1 MDKATKRFSVPV
13 LSIEQKRAEMYRNH
27 RCLFRLLL
35 LWATGSL
42 FAGVVIDAKK
52 PTADAD
58 SEDDVQEKYLY
69 HTDEAKGI
77 IIDYEPPPIASP
89 SKTKDGAIKEDPD
102 LYRPDFIYGP
112 NQGPRVV
119 EFYAPWCPHVCL
131 TVWLLLLLLFFGLSY
146 TCYTLLIDFC
156 CSFFISFHC

>member
-1 MDKATKRFSVPV
+1 MRTKATKRFTSPV
-13 LSIEQKRAEMYRNH
+13 LSIEQKRAKMYRNH

-69 HTDEAKGI
+69 HTGEAKGI
-77 IIDYEPPPIASP
+77 IIDYEPPPIAAP

-131 TVWLLLLLLFFGLSY
+131 TVWLLLFLLVFLDFFTHATHY
-146 TCYTLLIDFC
+146 
-156 CSFFISFHC
+156 

>member
-1 MDKATKRFSVPV
+1 
-13 LSIEQKRAEMYRNH
+13 MYRNH

-77 IIDYEPPPIASP
+77 IIDYEPPPITEP
-89 SKTKDGAIKEDPD
+89 SKTKDGAIKEDPN

>member
-69 HTDEAKGI
+69 HTGEAKGI
-77 IIDYEPPPIASP
+77 IIDYEPPPIAAP

-131 TVWLLLLLLFFGLSY
+131 TVWLLLFLLVFLDFFTHATHY
-146 TCYTLLIDFC
+146 
-156 CSFFISFHC
+156 